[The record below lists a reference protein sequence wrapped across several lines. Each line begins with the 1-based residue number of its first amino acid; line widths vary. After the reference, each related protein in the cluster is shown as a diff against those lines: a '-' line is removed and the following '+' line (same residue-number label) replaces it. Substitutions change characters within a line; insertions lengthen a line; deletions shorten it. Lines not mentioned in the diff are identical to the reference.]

1 VPESVLTVLKF
12 CLLALVYLFLL
23 RVLRVVYLEL
33 GGGRSRA
40 RARRRRN
47 EGAGRLDATGRTTT
61 VPVPTPAP
69 APQPAARDRR
79 PATNG
84 TVRLEVLEPPAQRGT
99 WYPIDA
105 ELTVGRA
112 PGCQISLQGDTYVS
126 QLHARVFVQDG
137 AVFVQDLGSTNGT
150 YVNRTKVDATVPL
163 HPGDYLQIGRTVM
176 EVMA

>member
-40 RARRRRN
+40 RARRRAR
-47 EGAGRLDATGRTTT
+47 ETRLDATGRTAT
-61 VPVPTPAP
+61 VPVAAPAPTPAP
-69 APQPAARDRR
+69 APIRDRR
-79 PATNG
+79 PVANG
-84 TVRLEVLEPPAQRGT
+84 ALRLEVLEPPEHRGT
-99 WYPIDA
+99 WYPVDA

-137 AVFVQDLGSTNGT
+137 AAYVQDLGSTNGT
-150 YVNRTKVDATVPL
+150 YVNRNKVDATVPL

>member
-33 GGGRSRA
+33 GGRSRA
-40 RARRRRN
+40 RARRQQARF
-47 EGAGRLDATGRTTT
+47 EATGRTAT
-61 VPVPTPAP
+61 VPVPPAP
-69 APQPAARDRR
+69 APAPSPLRERR
-79 PATNG
+79 PVANG
-84 TVRLEVLEPPAQRGT
+84 SVRLEVLEPPEHRGT
-99 WYPIDA
+99 WFPVDA

-112 PGCQISLQGDTYVS
+112 PGCHISLQGDTYVS

-137 AVFVQDLGSTNGT
+137 AVFVEDLGSTNGT